1 MPLAPGTPIG
11 PYEILALLG
20 AGGMGEVY
28 RARDTRLNRDVAIK
42 LLPESFA
49 NDAERLARF
58 TREAQ
63 TLAALN
69 HPNIAAIY
77 GIEGDGSLLP
87 PGETRPRLHALV
99 MEVVEGEDLSAIIA
113 RGPVPLSDALAI
125 ARQIADALE
134 AAHEQGIVHRDLK
147 PANIKIKGARG
158 PSLTRLPDGRREP
171 TLAASDFAGCTVKVL
186 DFGLAKALDPAG
198 SSGADAMNSPTLTAR
213 ATQMGMIIGTAA
225 YMAPEQA
232 RGRSVDQRA
241 DIWAFGIVLFEM
253 LTGQRAFPGDDISDV
268 LASVLKTEPDWLAL
282 PASTPAPVRRLLRRC
297 LEKDPRKRLSSIGD
311 ARLELDEHEP
321 PTAAITPA
329 TPVAR
334 PSVVSRLWP
343 ALAGVVVTAVVAA
356 LIWPRSHPVGP
367 PELAR
372 LSVLAPAGAEL
383 YPDSATVAI
392 SPDGTMV
399 AFVVG
404 AVSRSEAQLWVRS
417 LNSTAARR
425 LDDGDGANLVFWSPD
440 SRRIAFFTATKL
452 KTIAASGGRAEV
464 LCDAPGGRG
473 GTWSP
478 SNVIVYAPDAGGPL
492 YRISASGGAPT
503 PVTTIDASRKQY
515 GHRFP
520 SFLPDG
526 THFLYAALPGRNGTF
541 DIFVGSLAGGSPTLV
556 GAMESAPV
564 YADPGWLL
572 YARQG
577 VLVAQP
583 FDAAALKLTGE
594 PTSLDDEPSAIMD
607 PALSFTAGRPTSISQ
622 TGTLAYYSAPSIN
635 TTAEWYDAIGR
646 KTGTLTL
653 PAGHY
658 ESLSISPDGTHAVMV
673 RSTSPSESTLWL
685 ADLSRGSASPLSSGP
700 GRNDGPVWS
709 PDGTRVVFSAD
720 REGPENLFIKTVAD
734 AAPEQPFFRS
744 DAPFKG
750 PTDWSPDGQ
759 WIVVTELDPVTAQNV
774 WLLPAAGGAL
784 KPFVTG
790 PTIDT
795 GGRVSPD
802 SRWLTYISNDTG
814 RFQLFV
820 QSYPV
825 PGHKVQVS
833 QSGAATGW
841 WTRDGRQLVFLGDDL
856 RGLWRVAVEPGP
868 GGGLTVGTPVQ
879 MAELPPN
886 ILAVDAMPD
895 RQRFLALAP
904 ERTGTGSITV
914 VQNWRAALD
923 KR

>member
-1 MPLAPGTPIG
+1 MPLAPGTSLG
-11 PYEILALLG
+11 HYEILALLG

-42 LLPESFA
+42 VLPDSFA

-69 HPNIAAIY
+69 QPNIAAIY
-77 GIEGDGSLLP
+77 GIEGDGSGSS
-87 PGETRPRLHALV
+87 PGETRPRVYALV

-113 RGPVPLSDALAI
+113 RGPVPLSDALPI

-134 AAHEQGIVHRDLK
+134 AAHEQSIVHRDLK
-147 PANIKIKGARG
+147 PANIKVRA
-158 PSLTRLPDGRREP
+158 DG
-171 TLAASDFAGCTVKVL
+171 TVKVL

-198 SSGADAMNSPTLTAR
+198 SSGGDAMNSPTLTAR

-232 RGRSVDQRA
+232 RGRSVDRRA
-241 DIWAFGIVLFEM
+241 DIWAFGVVLYEM

-268 LASVLKTEPDWLAL
+268 LASVLKTDPEWQAL

-311 ARLELDEHEP
+311 ARLELDEHES
-321 PTAAITPA
+321 PTAAVTP
-329 TPVAR
+329 PSPIAR
-334 PSVVSRLWP
+334 PSVASRLWP
-343 ALAGVVVTAVVAA
+343 ALAGVVITAVVAA
-356 LIWPRSHPVGP
+356 LIWPRSRPAAPV
-367 PELAR
+367 ELAR
-372 LSVLAPAGAEL
+372 LSILAPPGAEL
-383 YPDSATVAI
+383 FPDSATVAI

-404 AVSRSEAQLWVRS
+404 AVSRSETQLWVRS
-417 LNSTAARR
+417 LNSTVARR
-425 LDDGDGANLVFWSPD
+425 LEDGDGANLVFWSPD

-473 GTWSP
+473 GTWGP

-492 YRISASGGAPT
+492 SRISASGGTPA
-503 PVTTIDASRKQY
+503 PVTTLDASRKQY

-526 THFLYAALPGRNGTF
+526 THFLYAALPGRDGKF
-541 DIFVGSLAGGSPTLV
+541 DIFVGSVAGGSPTLV

-572 YARQG
+572 YAKQG

-583 FDAAALKLTGE
+583 FDLTALKLTGD

-607 PALSFTAGRPTSISQ
+607 PSLSFTAGRPTSISQ
-622 TGTLAYYSAPSIN
+622 TGALAYYSAPSTN

-673 RSTSPSESTLWL
+673 RSTSPSESALWL
-685 ADLSRGSASPLSSGP
+685 VDLTRGSASPLSSGP

-709 PDGTRVVFSAD
+709 PDGTRVMFSAD

-744 DAPFKG
+744 DVLFKG
-750 PTDWSPDGQ
+750 PTAWSPDGQ

-784 KPFVTG
+784 KPFVIG

-795 GGRVSPD
+795 GGSVSPD
-802 SRWLTYISNDTG
+802 GHWLSYISDDTG

-820 QSYPV
+820 QSCPV

-833 QSGAATGW
+833 QSGATAAW
-841 WTRDGRQLVFLGDDL
+841 WTHDSRQIVFLGDDL
-856 RGLWRVAVEPGP
+856 RGLWRAAVEPGP
-868 GGGLTVGTPVQ
+868 GGGLTVSAPVQ

-886 ILAVDAMPD
+886 IRAVDAMPD

-923 KR
+923 GKR